1 MSRAAVL
8 HTPTVAALLAAMLA
22 AGVPPAQAEGRR
34 FAFGD
39 DNVPGWALM
48 SSAERAAHH
57 QKLMAM
63 HSLEECRAYMAEHD
77 AGMAQRAAARGKQLR
92 PARFDVCE
100 ELKRRKLID

>member
-1 MSRAAVL
+1 MNRPKSSSLRTAFVF
-8 HTPTVAALLAAMLA
+8 AALM
-22 AGVPPAQAEGRR
+22 AGAPLSHAEGRR

-39 DNVPGWALM
+39 DNVRGWALM

-63 HSLEECRAYMAEHD
+63 HTLEECRAYMTEHEARMAARAE
-77 AGMAQRAAARGKQLR
+77 ARGKQLR

>member
-1 MSRAAVL
+1 MNRPKSSSLRTAFVF
-8 HTPTVAALLAAMLA
+8 AALMVGAPLSH
-22 AGVPPAQAEGRR
+22 AEGRR
-34 FAFGD
+34 FAFSD

-77 AGMAQRAAARGKQLR
+77 ASMAQRAEARGKQLR